1 MSELDKTGAYQ
12 PDGKQEL
19 PVDLVAEP
27 IPERIG
33 RYRIEKILGQGAFG
47 LVYLAHDD
55 QLQRPV
61 ALKLLRAGRAE
72 DRKLRQRFLTEARS
86 ASALNHPNVCVIYD
100 VSETD
105 EQQPYLAMEYVEGL
119 TLQALMRQA
128 PLEISA
134 VVEMA
139 IQMADALDAAY
150 ARGIVHRDLKPANI
164 LVTERGQVKVLDFG
178 LAKRFSASDEAIR
191 DQAPFSASEANPLMP
206 KKVPDPALLHQTAT
220 DQIVGTPK
228 YMSPEQAMGR
238 PVDHRTD
245 TFSLGAVLYEMATRQ
260 LPFRGETLID
270 VLYRV
275 IHATPDPMTR
285 FNPQVPAA
293 FERVVARCLE
303 KDPARRYQVPREL
316 LADLRSVL
324 RGLKA
329 GHEVSPEPESDGAAS
344 VEVLKDSDI
353 FINCALIDDQPLST
367 EQRGWVSQL
376 QRHLEVRLEQLWGEP
391 LKIGRYP
398 MPAGEP
404 PVSEEF
410 FKKLAQVKTMV
421 SVVSP
426 PFLKAEGCRREVAAF
441 HQHAANQGGLWYG
454 DKARLLKVV
463 KTPVE
468 MRDMPEPLSEIFARL
483 ADFNFFELDAATGR
497 VREFDESFG
506 PAAKQ
511 RFFERIYDLAQE
523 LCLVLKACRSGQQT
537 TGAAPF
543 TGRTI
548 FLAETTA
555 DLRADRDSLRRELV
569 EMGHRVLPE
578 GVLPLDR
585 DELEA
590 AVRKY
595 LDQCQIAVHLVGSR
609 YGLIPEGAQESM
621 VELQNRWAGA
631 HARARDLRRLI
642 WIPPGQM
649 PREDRQD
656 RFIHSLRV
664 DPEFQIGA
672 EVIEGPLS
680 SLKQLALE
688 RLKPAEPLRLAAP
701 SNAANHPPHVYLLY
715 DRVDEAVAAELQDWL
730 FEQGMEVSIP
740 DHGAEEE
747 EAGRFHRETLRACDA
762 VVVYFGEVRRSW
774 VETKLRDLLKAP
786 GFGRTTPFSVKAVY
800 TTPGGDFQKQR
811 FKTHLAEVI
820 AAQTQCDTIALRPI
834 VDRIKAARALTA

>member
-1 MSELDKTGAYQ
+1 
-12 PDGKQEL
+12 
-19 PVDLVAEP
+19 
-27 IPERIG
+27 
-33 RYRIEKILGQGAFG
+33 
-47 LVYLAHDD
+47 
-55 QLQRPV
+55 
-61 ALKLLRAGRAE
+61 
-72 DRKLRQRFLTEARS
+72 
-86 ASALNHPNVCVIYD
+86 
-100 VSETD
+100 
-105 EQQPYLAMEYVEGL
+105 MEYVEGL
-119 TLQALMRQA
+119 TLQALLRRA
-128 PLEISA
+128 PLEMNA
-134 VVEMA
+134 VVELA
-139 IQMADALDAAY
+139 IQIADALDAAY

-164 LVTERGQVKVLDFG
+164 FVTQRGQVKVLDFG
-178 LAKRFSASDEAIR
+178 LAKRFG
-191 DQAPFSASEANPLMP
+191 ASE
-206 KKVPDPALLHQTAT
+206 VDDDTGESLHQTA
-220 DQIVGTPK
+220 DGQIVGTPN

-245 TFSLGAVLYEMATRQ
+245 TFSLGTVLYELATRQ
-260 LPFRGETLID
+260 LPFCGETLVD
-270 VLYRV
+270 VLYQV
-275 IHATPDPMTR
+275 IHATPEPMTH
-285 FNPQVPAA
+285 FNPQVPSG

-303 KDPARRYQVPREL
+303 KDPARRYQLPQEL
-316 LADLRSVL
+316 LADLRAVL
-324 RGLKA
+324 QSLKA
-329 GHEVSPEPESDGAAS
+329 GHEVSREAQPAGAAS
-344 VEVLKDSDI
+344 VGVLKDSDI
-353 FINCALIDDQPLST
+353 FINCALIDDQPLSID
-367 EQRGWVSQL
+367 QRGWVSQL

-410 FKKLAQVKTMV
+410 FNELALVKTMV

-468 MRDMPEPLSEIFARL
+468 MRDMPAPLSEIFARL

-506 PAAKQ
+506 PVAKQ

-523 LCLVLKACRSGQQT
+523 LCLVLKACQSGPQAP
-537 TGAAPF
+537 GAAPS
-543 TGRTI
+543 TGRI
-548 FLAETTA
+548 VFLAETTA
-555 DLRADRDSLRRELV
+555 DLRADRDSLRRELL

-578 GVLPLDR
+578 GSLPLDR

-595 LDQCQIAVHLVGSR
+595 LAQCQIAVHLVGSR

-631 HARARDLRRLI
+631 HAHACDLRRLI
-642 WIPPGQM
+642 WIPPSQT
-649 PREDRQD
+649 PREERQE

-664 DPEFQIGA
+664 DPEFQVGA

-688 RLKPAEPLRLAAP
+688 RLKPAEPLRLVAP
-701 SNAANHPPHVYLLY
+701 SDAADHPPHVYLLY

-740 DHGAEEE
+740 DHGALEE
-747 EAGRFHRETLRACDA
+747 EAGRFHRETLCACDA

-800 TTPGGDFQKQR
+800 ATPGGDFQKQR

-820 AAQTQCDTIALRPI
+820 AAQTQCDTTALRPI
-834 VDRIKAARALTA
+834 VDRIKAARAATA

>member
-1 MSELDKTGAYQ
+1 MNDSERTDADQ
-12 PDGKQEL
+12 PG
-19 PVDLVAEP
+19 DLSEP
-27 IPERIG
+27 TVETIVNTIPLRIG
-33 RYRIEKILGQGAFG
+33 RYRIERILGEGGFG

-55 QLQRPV
+55 QLQRYV
-61 ALKLLRAGRAE
+61 ALKLMRAERAE

-100 VSETD
+100 VGETGD
-105 EQQPYLAMEYVEGL
+105 QQPYLAMEFVDGL
-119 TLQALMRQA
+119 TLHTLLRQG
-128 PLEISA
+128 PLEITV

-139 IQMADALDAAY
+139 IQLADALDAAY

-164 LVTERGQVKVLDFG
+164 FVTERGQVKVLDFG
-178 LAKRFSASDEAIR
+178 LAKRFGVTETDDDKGASVVE
-191 DQAPFSASEANPLMP
+191 
-206 KKVPDPALLHQTAT
+206 TA
-220 DQIVGTPK
+220 DGQIMGTPK

-245 TFSLGAVLYEMATRQ
+245 TFSLGVVLYEMAAHQ
-260 LPFRGETLID
+260 APFHGNTLVD
-270 VLYRV
+270 VLHQV
-275 IHATPDPMTR
+275 IHDAPEPMTR
-285 FNPQVPAA
+285 FDPQVPAA

-303 KDPARRYQVPREL
+303 KEPARRYQLPREL
-316 LADLRSVL
+316 LADLRAVL
-324 RGLKA
+324 QGLA
-329 GHEVSPEPESDGAAS
+329 AGRETGHEPQPRRAAS

-367 EQRGWVSQL
+367 DQRGWVSQL

-391 LKIGRYP
+391 VKIGRYP
-398 MPAGEP
+398 MPAGEA
-404 PVSEEF
+404 PVSDEF
-410 FKKLAQVKTMV
+410 FTELAQVKTMI

-441 HQHAANQGGLWYG
+441 HRHATDQGGLWFG
-454 DKARLLKVV
+454 EKARLLKVV

-468 MRDMPEPLSEIFARL
+468 MRDMPAPLSEIFERL
-483 ADFNFFELDAATGR
+483 ADFNFFEMDAATGR

-506 PAAKQ
+506 PVAKQ
-511 RFFERIYDLAQE
+511 RFFEQVYDLAQE

-537 TGAAPF
+537 AGAASV

-578 GVLPLDR
+578 GPLPLDR

-590 AVRKY
+590 TVKKY
-595 LDQCQIAVHLVGSR
+595 LDRCQMAVHLVGSR
-609 YGLIPEGAQESM
+609 YGLIPEGAQESI

-631 HARARDLRRLI
+631 HSHARGLRRLI
-642 WIPPGQM
+642 WIAPSPT
-649 PREDRQD
+649 PREDRQEL
-656 RFIHSLRV
+656 FIHGVRV
-664 DPEFQIGA
+664 DPEFQLGA

-688 RLKPAEPLRLAAP
+688 RLKAADPLRLAAP
-701 SNAANHPPHVYLLY
+701 SSSADDPPHVYLLY
-715 DRVDEAVAAELQDWL
+715 DRVDEPVAAELQDWL

-740 DHGAEEE
+740 DHGALEE
-747 EAGRFHRETLRACDA
+747 EAGRFHRETLCACDA

-786 GFGRTTPFSVKAVY
+786 GFGRTTPFCVKAVY
-800 TTPGGDFQKQR
+800 ATPGGDFQKQR
-811 FKTHLAEVI
+811 FKTHLADVI
-820 AAQTQCDTIALRPI
+820 TGQTGCDTAALRPI
-834 VDRIKAARALTA
+834 VERIKAARVAMA

>member
-1 MSELDKTGAYQ
+1 MS
-12 PDGKQEL
+12 
-19 PVDLVAEP
+19 
-27 IPERIG
+27 
-33 RYRIEKILGQGAFG
+33 
-47 LVYLAHDD
+47 
-55 QLQRPV
+55 QL
-61 ALKLLRAGRAE
+61 
-72 DRKLRQRFLTEARS
+72 
-86 ASALNHPNVCVIYD
+86 
-100 VSETD
+100 
-105 EQQPYLAMEYVEGL
+105 
-119 TLQALMRQA
+119 
-128 PLEISA
+128 
-134 VVEMA
+134 
-139 IQMADALDAAY
+139 
-150 ARGIVHRDLKPANI
+150 
-164 LVTERGQVKVLDFG
+164 
-178 LAKRFSASDEAIR
+178 
-191 DQAPFSASEANPLMP
+191 
-206 KKVPDPALLHQTAT
+206 
-220 DQIVGTPK
+220 
-228 YMSPEQAMGR
+228 
-238 PVDHRTD
+238 
-245 TFSLGAVLYEMATRQ
+245 
-260 LPFRGETLID
+260 
-270 VLYRV
+270 
-275 IHATPDPMTR
+275 
-285 FNPQVPAA
+285 NPQVPAA

-303 KDPARRYQVPREL
+303 KDPARRYQLPQEL
-316 LADLRSVL
+316 LADLRAVL
-324 RGLKA
+324 RSLKA
-329 GHEVSPEPESDGAAS
+329 GQEVSREAQLSSAAS

-391 LKIGRYP
+391 LKIARYP

-410 FKKLAQVKTMV
+410 FNKLARVKTMV

-441 HQHAANQGGLWYG
+441 HHHATNQGGLWYG
-454 DKARLLKVV
+454 DKSRLLKVV

-468 MRDMPEPLSEIFARL
+468 MRDMPAPLSEILPRL
-483 ADFNFFELDAATGR
+483 ADFNFFELDPVTGR

-506 PAAKQ
+506 PVAKQ

-523 LCLVLKACRSGQQT
+523 LCLVLKACRSGPQT
-537 TGAAPF
+537 AGGAAF

-585 DELEA
+585 DELEG
-590 AVRKY
+590 AVRNY

-631 HARARDLRRLI
+631 HARDHDLRRLI
-642 WIPPGQM
+642 WIPPSQT
-649 PREDRQD
+649 PREDRQE

-664 DPEFQIGA
+664 DPEFQVGA

-688 RLKPAEPLRLAAP
+688 RLKPAEPLRLEASSDAVD
-701 SNAANHPPHVYLLY
+701 HPPHVYLLY
-715 DRVDEAVAAELQDWL
+715 DPVDEPVAVELQDWL
-730 FEQGMEVSIP
+730 FEQGIEVSIP

-747 EAGRFHRETLRACDA
+747 EAGRFHRETLCACDA

-786 GFGRTTPFSVKAVY
+786 GFGRSTPFSVKAVY

-811 FKTHLAEVI
+811 FKTHLADVI
-820 AAQTQCDTIALRPI
+820 AAQTRVDITALGPI
-834 VDRIKAARALTA
+834 VDRIKAARAAKS

>member
-1 MSELDKTGAYQ
+1 MNDSERTGVYQ
-12 PDGKQEL
+12 PGGKEEPAVDAARAAL
-19 PVDLVAEP
+19 PP
-27 IPERIG
+27 RIG
-33 RYRIEKILGQGAFG
+33 RYRIEKILGRGGFG

-55 QLQRPV
+55 QLQRHV
-61 ALKLLRAGRAE
+61 ALKFLRAGQAE
-72 DRKLRQRFLTEARS
+72 DRKSRQRFLTEARS

-100 VSETD
+100 VGETG
-105 EQQPYLAMEYVEGL
+105 EQQPYLAMEYVEGV
-119 TLQALMRQA
+119 TLQALLHQA
-128 PLEISA
+128 PLEMNA
-134 VVEMA
+134 VVQMA
-139 IQMADALDAAY
+139 IQIADALDAAY

-164 LVTERGQVKVLDFG
+164 FVTERGQIKVLDFG
-178 LAKRFSASDEAIR
+178 LAKRFGASEPDDDRGTPSDETALG
-191 DQAPFSASEANPLMP
+191 QLM
-206 KKVPDPALLHQTAT
+206 
-220 DQIVGTPK
+220 GTPN
-228 YMSPEQAMGR
+228 YMSPEQARGS

-245 TFSLGAVLYEMATRQ
+245 TFSLGVVLYEMATRRR
-260 LPFRGETLID
+260 PFRGETLVD
-270 VLYRV
+270 VLHQV
-275 IHATPDPMTR
+275 SHATPEPMTR
-285 FNPQVPAA
+285 FSPQVPVA
-293 FERVVARCLE
+293 FERLVARCLE
-303 KDPARRYQVPREL
+303 KDPARRYQLPQEL
-316 LADLRSVL
+316 LADLRAVSRSL
-324 RGLKA
+324 EPGLEA
-329 GHEVSPEPESDGAAS
+329 VPSSAAS
-344 VEVLKDSDI
+344 VEVLRDSDI

-404 PVSEEF
+404 PVREEF
-410 FKKLAQVKTMV
+410 FTESSRVKTMI

-441 HQHAANQGGLWYG
+441 YQHATKQGGLCYG
-454 DKARLLKVV
+454 EKARLLKVV

-468 MRDMPEPLSEIFARL
+468 MRDMPAPLSEIFARL
-483 ADFNFFELDAATGR
+483 ADFNFFEMDAATGR
-497 VREFDESFG
+497 VLEFDESFG
-506 PAAKQ
+506 PVAKQ

-537 TGAAPF
+537 PGGAPF

-578 GVLPLDR
+578 RLLPLDR

-590 AVRKY
+590 SVRKY
-595 LDQCQIAVHLVGSR
+595 LGQCQIAIHLAGSR
-609 YGLIPEGAQESM
+609 YGLIPEGAQESV

-631 HARARDLRRLI
+631 HARTHDLRRLI
-642 WIPPGQM
+642 WIPPSPT

-664 DPEFQIGA
+664 DPDFQTGA

-688 RLKPAEPLRLAAP
+688 RLKPAESSRLAAP
-701 SNAANHPPHVYLLY
+701 SGTADHPPHVYLLY
-715 DRVDEAVAAELQDWL
+715 DRVDEPVAAELQDWL

-747 EAGRFHRETLRACDA
+747 EAGRFHRETLCVCDA
-762 VVVYFGEVRRSW
+762 VVVYFGAVRRSW

-800 TTPGGDFQKQR
+800 ATPGGDFQKQR
-811 FKTHLAEVI
+811 FKTHLADVI
-820 AAQTQCDTIALRPI
+820 TAQTPFDTTALGPI
-834 VDRIKAARALTA
+834 VDRIKAARGATA

>member
-1 MSELDKTGAYQ
+1 MNDSERTGADQ
-12 PDGKQEL
+12 PRSAEDL
-19 PVDLVAEP
+19 TVDIDPAA
-27 IPERIG
+27 IPMRIG
-33 RYRIEKILGQGAFG
+33 RFRIEKILGEGGFG

-55 QLQRPV
+55 QLQRLV
-61 ALKLLRAGRAE
+61 ALKLLRADRAE
-72 DRKLRQRFLTEARS
+72 DRKLRRRFLTEARS

-100 VSETD
+100 VGETG

-119 TLQALMRQA
+119 TLQALLRQG
-128 PLEISA
+128 PLEMNA

-139 IQMADALDAAY
+139 IQIADALDAAY

-164 LVTERGQVKVLDFG
+164 FVTERGQLKVLDFG
-178 LAKRFSASDEAIR
+178 LAKRFGMSQADVHEGAS
-191 DQAPFSASEANPLMP
+191 
-206 KKVPDPALLHQTAT
+206 PDQTAAGE
-220 DQIVGTPK
+220 IMGTPK
-228 YMSPEQAMGR
+228 YMSPEQAVGR

-245 TFSLGAVLYEMATRQ
+245 IFSLGVVLYEMATRQ
-260 LPFRGETLID
+260 PPFRGETLVD
-270 VLYRV
+270 VLHQV
-275 IHATPDPMTR
+275 VHATPEPMAGL
-285 FNPQVPAA
+285 NPKVPADYG
-293 FERVVARCLE
+293 RVVTRCLE
-303 KDPARRYQVPREL
+303 KDPARRYQLPQEL
-316 LADLRSVL
+316 LADLRAVL
-324 RGLKA
+324 RSLEV
-329 GHEVSPEPESDGAAS
+329 GHETLPPRAAS
-344 VEVLKDSDI
+344 VEALKDSDI

-367 EQRGWVSQL
+367 EERGWVSQL

-391 LKIGRYP
+391 VKIGRYP
-398 MPAGEP
+398 MPPGEP

-410 FKKLAQVKTMV
+410 YNELAQVKTMI

-426 PFLKAEGCRREVAAF
+426 PFMKAEGCRREVAAF
-441 HQHAANQGGLWYG
+441 YQHTNNQGGLWYSE
-454 DKARLLKVV
+454 KSRLLKVV

-468 MRDMPEPLSEIFARL
+468 MREMPAPLSEIFARL

-497 VREFDESFG
+497 VREFDEGFG
-506 PAAKQ
+506 PVAKQ

-523 LCLVLKACRSGQQT
+523 LCLVFKACRSGQQAP
-537 TGAAPF
+537 GAAPL

-569 EMGHRVLPE
+569 EMGHRILPE
-578 GVLPLDR
+578 GPLPLDR

-631 HARARDLRRLI
+631 HARAHDLRRLI
-642 WIPPGQM
+642 WIAPSQT

-656 RFIHSLRV
+656 RFIRSVRV
-664 DPEFQIGA
+664 DPEFQVGA

-680 SLKQLALE
+680 TLKQLALE
-688 RLKPAEPLRLAAP
+688 RLKPAEPPRLAAAP
-701 SNAANHPPHVYLLY
+701 GTADHPPHVYLLY
-715 DRVDEAVAAELQDWL
+715 DRVDEPVAAELQDWL

-740 DHGAEEE
+740 DHGALEE
-747 EAGRFHRETLRACDA
+747 EAGRFHRETLCACDA

-786 GFGRTTPFSVKAVY
+786 GFGRATPFSVKAVY
-800 TTPGGDFQKQR
+800 ATPGGDFQKQR
-811 FKTHLAEVI
+811 FKTHLADVI
-820 AAQTQCDTIALRPI
+820 TGQTQFDTTALQPI
-834 VDRIKAARALTA
+834 VERIKAAHAATA

>member
-1 MSELDKTGAYQ
+1 MNDSERTGAYQ
-12 PDGKQEL
+12 PGGKLEPNVDGL
-19 PVDLVAEP
+19 ADP
-27 IPERIG
+27 IPQRIG
-33 RYRIEKILGQGAFG
+33 RYRIERILGEGGFG

-55 QLQRPV
+55 QLQRHV
-61 ALKLLRAGRAE
+61 ALKLLRSGWAE
-72 DRKLRQRFLTEARS
+72 DRKLHQRFLSEARS

-100 VSETD
+100 VGETG

-119 TLQALMRQA
+119 TLQALLRQA
-128 PLEISA
+128 PLEMSA

-139 IQMADALDAAY
+139 IQIADALDAAY
-150 ARGIVHRDLKPANI
+150 ARGIVHRDLKPGNI
-164 LVTERGQVKVLDFG
+164 FVTERGQVKVLDFG
-178 LAKRFSASDEAIR
+178 LAKRFGASALEA
-191 DQAPFSASEANPLMP
+191 DGHTSL
-206 KKVPDPALLHQTAT
+206 DQTAAG
-220 DQIVGTPK
+220 QIMGTPN

-245 TFSLGAVLYEMATRQ
+245 TFSLGVVLYEMATRQ
-260 LPFRGETLID
+260 LPFFAETLVD
-270 VLYRV
+270 VLHRV
-275 IHATPDPMTR
+275 VHATSEPMTR
-285 FNPQVPAA
+285 FNPHVPAA
-293 FERVVARCLE
+293 FERVVTRCLE
-303 KDPARRYQVPREL
+303 KDAARRYQLPKEL
-316 LADLRSVL
+316 LADLRAVL
-324 RGLKA
+324 RSLQT
-329 GHEVSPEPESDGAAS
+329 GHEVPPPVEPGIAAS
-344 VEVLKDSDI
+344 VHALKESDI

-367 EQRGWVSQL
+367 DQRGWVSQL

-391 LKIGRYP
+391 LKISRYP
-398 MPAGEP
+398 MPAGDP

-410 FKKLAQVKTMV
+410 FNELARVKTMV

-426 PFLKAEGCRREVAAF
+426 PFIKAEGCRRKVAAF

-468 MRDMPEPLSEIFARL
+468 MRDMPSPLSEIFARL
-483 ADFNFFELDAATGR
+483 ADFNFFELDTATGR

-506 PAAKQ
+506 PVAKQ

-523 LCLVLKACRSGQQT
+523 LCLVLKAGRSGQQT
-537 TGAAPF
+537 SDAAHF

-555 DLRADRDSLRRELV
+555 DLRTDRDSLRRELV

-590 AVRKY
+590 SVRKY

-609 YGLIPEGAQESM
+609 YGLIPEGSQESM
-621 VELQNRWAGA
+621 AELQNRWAGA
-631 HARARDLRRLI
+631 HARTRELRRLI
-642 WIPPGQM
+642 WIPPSQS
-649 PREDRQD
+649 PREDRQE
-656 RFIHSLRV
+656 RFIRSLRV
-664 DPEFQIGA
+664 DPEFQVGA

-688 RLKPAEPLRLAAP
+688 RLKPTEPLRLAAP
-701 SNAANHPPHVYLLY
+701 SDAADQPPHVYLLY

-747 EAGRFHRETLRACDA
+747 EAGRFHRETLCACDA

-786 GFGRTTPFSVKAVY
+786 GFGRSTPFSVKAVY
-800 TTPGGDFQKQR
+800 ATPGGDFQKQR
-811 FKTHLAEVI
+811 FKTHLADVI
-820 AAQTQCDTIALRPI
+820 AAQTRVDNAALRPI
-834 VDRIKAARALTA
+834 VERIKAARVATAQG

>member
-1 MSELDKTGAYQ
+1 MNDLNMDDPAKTCVYQ
-12 PDGKQEL
+12 PGGKEE
-19 PVDLVAEP
+19 PAVDAAAKA
-27 IPERIG
+27 IPQRID
-33 RYRIEKILGQGAFG
+33 RYRVEKILGQGGFG

-55 QLQRPV
+55 QLQRQV
-61 ALKLLRAGRAE
+61 ALKLLREHQAE
-72 DRKLRQRFLTEARS
+72 DRRLRQRFLTEARS

-100 VSETD
+100 VGETG

-119 TLQALMRQA
+119 TLEALLRQA
-128 PLEISA
+128 PLEMNA
-134 VVEMA
+134 VVQMA
-139 IQMADALDAAY
+139 IQIADALDAAY

-164 LVTERGQVKVLDFG
+164 LVTERGQIKVLDFG
-178 LAKRFSASDEAIR
+178 LAKRFGVSEPEEDEDAT
-191 DQAPFSASEANPLMP
+191 
-206 KKVPDPALLHQTAT
+206 LHQTAAG
-220 DQIVGTPK
+220 QIVGTPY
-228 YMSPEQAMGR
+228 YMSPEQTMGR

-245 TFSLGAVLYEMATRQ
+245 TFSLGVVLYEMATRQ
-260 LPFRGETLID
+260 QPFPGETRVD
-270 VLYRV
+270 VLHGV
-275 IHATPDPMTR
+275 LHATPEPMTR

-303 KDPARRYQVPREL
+303 KDPARRYQLPQEL
-316 LADLRSVL
+316 LADLRAVL
-324 RGLKA
+324 RRLDTGREA
-329 GHEVSPEPESDGAAS
+329 EPGRAAS

-367 EQRGWVSQL
+367 DQRGWVSQL

-391 LKIGRYP
+391 VKIGRYP

-410 FKKLAQVKTMV
+410 FTELARVKTMI

-441 HQHAANQGGLWYG
+441 CQHSTDQGGLWYG
-454 DKARLLKVV
+454 DRARLLKVV

-468 MRDMPEPLSEIFARL
+468 MRDMPAPLSEIFARL
-483 ADFNFFELDAATGR
+483 ADFNFFEMDAATGR

-506 PAAKQ
+506 PVAKQ

-569 EMGHRVLPE
+569 ELGHRVLPE
-578 GVLPLDR
+578 GLLPLDR

-590 AVRKY
+590 SVRKY

-609 YGLIPEGAQESM
+609 YGLIPEGTQESM

-631 HARARDLRRLI
+631 HTRTHDLRRLI
-642 WIPPGQM
+642 WIAPSPT

-664 DPEFQIGA
+664 DPQFQIGA

-688 RLKPAEPLRLAAP
+688 RLKPVESLRLAAP
-701 SNAANHPPHVYLLY
+701 LGVADHPPHVYLLY
-715 DRVDEAVAAELQDWL
+715 DRVDEPVAVELQDWL

-747 EAGRFHRETLRACDA
+747 EAGRFHRETLCACDA

-800 TTPGGDFQKQR
+800 TTPGGDFHKQR
-811 FKTHLAEVI
+811 FKTHLADVI
-820 AAQTQCDTIALRPI
+820 AAQTRFDTTALQPF
-834 VDRIKAARALTA
+834 VDRIKASRAAAS

>member
-1 MSELDKTGAYQ
+1 MNDSERTGAYQ
-12 PDGKQEL
+12 PGGQEE
-19 PVDLVAEP
+19 PAVDVIAEAMP
-27 IPERIG
+27 PRIG
-33 RYRIEKILGQGAFG
+33 RYRIEKILGQGGFG

-55 QLQRPV
+55 RLQRPV
-61 ALKLLRAGRAE
+61 ALKLLWPGRAE
-72 DRKLRQRFLTEARS
+72 DRQVRQRFLTEARS
-86 ASALNHPNVCVIYD
+86 ASALNHPNVCVIYE
-100 VSETD
+100 VGETD
-105 EQQPYLAMEYVEGL
+105 EQQPYLAMEYVEGA
-119 TLQALMRQA
+119 TLQALLRQA
-128 PLEISA
+128 PLEMNA

-139 IQMADALDAAY
+139 IQIADALDAAY

-164 LVTERGQVKVLDFG
+164 FVTERGQVKVLDFG
-178 LAKRFSASDEAIR
+178 LAKRFGVSEPDD
-191 DQAPFSASEANPLMP
+191 DQGTPQDQTMP
-206 KKVPDPALLHQTAT
+206 G
-220 DQIVGTPK
+220 QIMGTPK
-228 YMSPEQAMGR
+228 YMSPEQAMGS

-245 TFSLGAVLYEMATRQ
+245 TFSLGVVLYEMATRQ
-260 LPFRGETLID
+260 LPFHGKTLVD
-270 VLYRV
+270 VLHRV
-275 IHATPDPMTR
+275 IHATPEPMTR
-285 FNPQVPAA
+285 LSPQVPAD

-303 KDPARRYQVPREL
+303 KDPARRYQLPQEL
-316 LADLRSVL
+316 LADLRAVL
-324 RGLKA
+324 RSLETGREA
-329 GHEVSPEPESDGAAS
+329 EMGSAAS
-344 VEVLKDSDI
+344 VEMLKDSDI

-367 EQRGWVSQL
+367 DQRGWVSQL

-391 LKIGRYP
+391 VKIGRYP

-410 FKKLAQVKTMV
+410 LRELARVKTMI

-426 PFLKAEGCRREVAAF
+426 SFLKAEGCRREVAAF
-441 HQHAANQGGLWYG
+441 YQHTTHQGGLWYAE
-454 DKARLLKVV
+454 KARLFKVI

-468 MRDMPEPLSEIFARL
+468 MRDIPAPLSEIFARL
-483 ADFNFFELDAATGR
+483 ADFNFFEMDATTGR

-506 PAAKQ
+506 PVAKQ

-523 LCLVLKACRSGQQT
+523 LCLVLKACRSGKQT
-537 TGAAPF
+537 PGTAPF

-590 AVRKY
+590 SVRKY

-631 HARARDLRRLI
+631 HTRTHDLRRLI
-642 WIPPGQM
+642 WIPPSPT

-656 RFIHSLRV
+656 RFIYRLRV

-680 SLKQLALE
+680 SLKQLALQ
-688 RLKPAEPLRLAAP
+688 RLKPAEPLRLAVP
-701 SNAANHPPHVYLLY
+701 SGAADLPPHVYLLF
-715 DRVDEAVAAELQDWL
+715 DRVDEPVAAELQDWL

-747 EAGRFHRETLRACDA
+747 EAGRFHRETLCACDA

-800 TTPGGDFQKQR
+800 ATPGGDFQKQR
-811 FKTHLAEVI
+811 FKTHLADVI
-820 AAQTQCDTIALRPI
+820 AAQTRFDTTALGPY
-834 VDRIKAARALTA
+834 VDRIKAGAIR

>member
-1 MSELDKTGAYQ
+1 MNESERAGAY
-12 PDGKQEL
+12 PPGSEQESTI
-19 PVDLVAEP
+19 DTAAEP
-27 IPERIG
+27 IPQRIG
-33 RYRIEKILGQGAFG
+33 RYRIERILGAGGFG

-55 QLQRPV
+55 QLQRHV
-61 ALKLLRAGRAE
+61 ALKFLRADRAE
-72 DRKLRQRFLTEARS
+72 DRKVRQRFLTEARS

-100 VSETD
+100 VGETG

-119 TLQALMRQA
+119 TLQALLRQA
-128 PLEISA
+128 PLEMDA

-139 IQMADALDAAY
+139 VQIADALDAAY

-164 LVTERGQVKVLDFG
+164 FVTPRGQVKVLDFG
-178 LAKRFSASDEAIR
+178 LAKRFG
-191 DQAPFSASEANPLMP
+191 ASEADDDKGAP
-206 KKVPDPALLHQTAT
+206 LHQTAAG
-220 DQIVGTPK
+220 QIVGTPN
-228 YMSPEQAMGR
+228 YMSPEQALGR

-260 LPFRGETLID
+260 LPFRGETRVE

-275 IHATPDPMTR
+275 VHATPEPMTR
-285 FNPQVPAA
+285 FNPQVPAG

-303 KDPARRYQVPREL
+303 KDPARRYQLPQEL
-316 LADLRSVL
+316 LADLRAVL

-329 GHEVSPEPESDGAAS
+329 GHEVSREAQPDSAAS

-353 FINCALIDDQPLST
+353 FINCALIDDQPLSAD
-367 EQRGWVSQL
+367 QRGWVSQL

-391 LKIGRYP
+391 LRIGRYP

-410 FKKLAQVKTMV
+410 FNELARVKTMI

-454 DKARLLKVV
+454 EKARLLKVV

-468 MRDMPEPLSEIFARL
+468 MRDMPAPLSEIFPRL
-483 ADFNFFELDAATGR
+483 ADFNFFELDAVTGR

-506 PAAKQ
+506 PVAKQ

-537 TGAAPF
+537 AGAVSF

-585 DELEA
+585 DELE
-590 AVRKY
+590 
-595 LDQCQIAVHLVGSR
+595 VGH
-609 YGLIPEGAQESM
+609 P
-621 VELQNRWAGA
+621 
-631 HARARDLRRLI
+631 RL
-642 WIPPGQM
+642 
-649 PREDRQD
+649 PR
-656 RFIHSLRV
+656 
-664 DPEFQIGA
+664 
-672 EVIEGPLS
+672 
-680 SLKQLALE
+680 LE
-688 RLKPAEPLRLAAP
+688 P
-701 SNAANHPPHVYLLY
+701 
-715 DRVDEAVAAELQDWL
+715 
-730 FEQGMEVSIP
+730 EVSRGTVGP
-740 DHGAEEE
+740 P
-747 EAGRFHRETLRACDA
+747 RASSP
-762 VVVYFGEVRRSW
+762 GLSPRRMYPSGPS
-774 VETKLRDLLKAP
+774 TFD
-786 GFGRTTPFSVKAVY
+786 
-800 TTPGGDFQKQR
+800 
-811 FKTHLAEVI
+811 
-820 AAQTQCDTIALRPI
+820 
-834 VDRIKAARALTA
+834 

>member
-1 MSELDKTGAYQ
+1 MNELDKTGAYQ
-12 PDGKQEL
+12 PGGEQE
-19 PVDLVAEP
+19 PSADAVAEP

-33 RYRIEKILGQGAFG
+33 RYRIERILGAGGFG

-55 QLQRPV
+55 QLQRHV
-61 ALKLLRAGRAE
+61 ALKLLRADRAE
-72 DRKLRQRFLTEARS
+72 DRKLRQRFLAEARS

-100 VSETD
+100 VGETD

-119 TLQALMRQA
+119 TLKALLRQA
-128 PLEISA
+128 PLEINA

-139 IQMADALDAAY
+139 IQIADALDAAY

-164 LVTERGQVKVLDFG
+164 FVTQRGQVKVLDFG
-178 LAKRFSASDEAIR
+178 LAKRFG
-191 DQAPFSASEANPLMP
+191 ASEADDDKGAPLER
-206 KKVPDPALLHQTAT
+206 TAT
-220 DQIVGTPK
+220 GQIVGTPN
-228 YMSPEQAMGR
+228 YMSPEQAMER

-245 TFSLGAVLYEMATRQ
+245 TFSLGVVLYEMATRQ
-260 LPFRGETLID
+260 RPFRGEALVE
-270 VLYRV
+270 VLYQV
-275 IHATPDPMTR
+275 IHATPEPMTR
-285 FNPQVPAA
+285 LNPQVPAA

-303 KDPARRYQVPREL
+303 KDPARRYQLPQEL
-316 LADLRSVL
+316 LADLRDVL
-324 RGLKA
+324 RSLKA
-329 GHEVSPEPESDGAAS
+329 GHEVGPTAELGTAAS

-367 EQRGWVSQL
+367 DQRGWVSQL

-410 FKKLAQVKTMV
+410 FSELARVKTMV

-468 MRDMPEPLSEIFARL
+468 MRDMPAPLSEIFARL
-483 ADFNFFELDAATGR
+483 ADFNFFELDPATGR

-506 PAAKQ
+506 PVAKQ

-523 LCLVLKACRSGQQT
+523 LCLVLKAGQSGPQAP
-537 TGAAPF
+537 GAAPL
-543 TGRTI
+543 TGRVV

-555 DLRADRDSLRRELV
+555 DLRADRDSLRRELL

-578 GVLPLDR
+578 GSLPLDR

-609 YGLIPEGAQESM
+609 YGLIPEGAEESM

-631 HARARDLRRLI
+631 HAGAHDLRRLI
-642 WIPPGQM
+642 WIPPGHAL
-649 PREDRQD
+649 REDRQE

-664 DPEFQIGA
+664 DPEFQVGA

-688 RLKPAEPLRLAAP
+688 RLRPAEASGAALARR
-701 SNAANHPPHVYLLY
+701 SNGADHPPHVYLLY
-715 DRVDEAVAAELQDWL
+715 DRVDESVAVELQDWL

-740 DHGAEEE
+740 DHGALEE
-747 EAGRFHRETLRACDA
+747 EAGRFHRETLCACDA

-774 VETKLRDLLKAP
+774 VETKLRELLKAP
-786 GFGRTTPFSVKAVY
+786 GFGRTAPISVKAVY
-800 TTPGGDFQKQR
+800 ATPGGDFQKQR

-820 AAQTQCDTIALRPI
+820 AAQTRVDTDALGPI
-834 VDRIKAARALTA
+834 VDRIRAVRATKP

>member
-1 MSELDKTGAYQ
+1 MNELDKTGVYQ
-12 PDGKQEL
+12 PGGKHE
-19 PVDLVAEP
+19 PAIPAAAEA
-27 IPERIG
+27 IPQRIG
-33 RYRIEKILGQGAFG
+33 RYRIEKILGEGGFG

-55 QLQRPV
+55 QLQRHV

-72 DRKLRQRFLTEARS
+72 DRKLRQRFLSEARS

-100 VSETD
+100 VGETG

-119 TLQALMRQA
+119 TLHALLRQA
-128 PLEISA
+128 PLEMKA

-139 IQMADALDAAY
+139 IQIADALDAAY

-164 LVTERGQVKVLDFG
+164 FVTERGQAKVLDFG
-178 LAKRFSASDEAIR
+178 LAKRFG
-191 DQAPFSASEANPLMP
+191 ASEVDEDKGAS
-206 KKVPDPALLHQTAT
+206 LHLTAAG
-220 DQIVGTPK
+220 QIVGTPN
-228 YMSPEQAMGR
+228 YMSPEQATGR

-245 TFSLGAVLYEMATRQ
+245 TFSLGVVLYEMATRQ
-260 LPFRGETLID
+260 LPFRGETMVD
-270 VLYRV
+270 VLHRV
-275 IHATPDPMTR
+275 VHATPEPMTR
-285 FNPQVPAA
+285 VNAQVPAA

-303 KDPARRYQVPREL
+303 KDPARRYQLPKEL
-316 LADLRSVL
+316 LADLRAVL
-324 RGLKA
+324 RSLKA
-329 GHEVSPEPESDGAAS
+329 GHEVSREAQPAS
-344 VEVLKDSDI
+344 VASVDVLKDSDI

-367 EQRGWVSQL
+367 DQRGWVSQL

-391 LKIGRYP
+391 LKFGRYP

-410 FKKLAQVKTMV
+410 FNELARVKTMV

-426 PFLKAEGCRREVAAF
+426 PFLKAEGCRRKVVAF

-468 MRDMPEPLSEIFARL
+468 MRDMPAPLSEIFARL

-506 PAAKQ
+506 PVAKQ
-511 RFFERIYDLAQE
+511 RFFERIYDVAQE
-523 LCLVLKACRSGQQT
+523 LCLVLKACQSGPQAP
-537 TGAAPF
+537 GAAPL
-543 TGRTI
+543 TGRI
-548 FLAETTA
+548 VFLAETTA
-555 DLRADRDSLRRELV
+555 DLRADRDSLRRELL

-578 GVLPLDR
+578 SSLPLDR
-585 DELEA
+585 EELEA
-590 AVRKY
+590 AVQKY

-609 YGLIPEGAQESM
+609 YGLIPEGAEESM

-631 HARARDLRRLI
+631 HARAHDLRRLI
-642 WIPPGQM
+642 WIPPSQT
-649 PREDRQD
+649 PREDRQE
-656 RFIHSLRV
+656 RFIRSLRV
-664 DPEFQIGA
+664 DPEFQVGA

-701 SNAANHPPHVYLLY
+701 SDETERPPHVYLLY
-715 DRVDEAVAAELQDWL
+715 DRVDEPFAAELQDWL

-740 DHGAEEE
+740 DHGALEE
-747 EAGRFHRETLRACDA
+747 EAGRFHRETLCACDA

-786 GFGRTTPFSVKAVY
+786 GFGRATPFSVKAVY
-800 TTPGGDFQKQR
+800 ATPGGDFQKQR

-820 AAQTQCDTIALRPI
+820 AAQTQCDTTALRPI
-834 VDRIKAARALTA
+834 VDRIKAARAATA